1 MSFEDFSTNSL
12 LQDAVVR
19 NLGIIAEAAR
29 NIPEEIRE
37 MKENIEWRK
46 IARLRDVISNAD
58 FKTNLDV
65 VWEIISNRIPELE
78 KAVKELLN
86 QS

>member
-1 MSFEDFSTNSL
+1 
-12 LQDAVVR
+12 
-19 NLGIIAEAAR
+19 
-29 NIPEEIRE
+29 

-86 QS
+86 QT